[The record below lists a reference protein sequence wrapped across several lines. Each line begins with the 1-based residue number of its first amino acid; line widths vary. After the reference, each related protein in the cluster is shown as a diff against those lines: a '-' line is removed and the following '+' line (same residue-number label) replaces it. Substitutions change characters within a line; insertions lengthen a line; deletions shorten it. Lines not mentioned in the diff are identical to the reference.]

1 MMVKVLLPAETD
13 DNSLIYFVNQS
24 AKIMLKNYI
33 SKHIKKG
40 NRMLYF
46 GLAGGQNAAKI
57 ADEMADFADQIL
69 LESEEK
75 MDVSKKVNDNMNTC
89 RITLR

>member
-13 DNSLIYFVNQS
+13 DNPLIYFVNQS
-24 AKIMLKNYI
+24 TKIMLKSYI
-33 SKHIKKG
+33 SKQKKG

-46 GLAGGQNAAKI
+46 RLAGGQNVAKI
-57 ADEMADFADQIL
+57 ADKKADFASQIL
-69 LESEEK
+69 LEPEEK
-75 MDVSKKVNDNMNTC
+75 MDVSKIVNDNMNIC